1 MELFAEYKQLFTIF
15 HVAAVVVGMGA
26 AINTDILFTFFGINK
41 KLSRTEIGTIRFLSH
56 VVTVA
61 LGAILLTGLL
71 LFLSNPAGYLASA
84 KFLTKM
90 SIVVLLCVNGFLL
103 HQYVFKHISDKNFLT
118 AKREYNIRRVAF
130 ALGAVS
136 FVSWFSAMSLGV
148 LDKITIS
155 YPAAFS
161 IYAILIL
168 CAVVVSQLIVSR
180 FFR

>member
-41 KLSRTEIGTIRFLSH
+41 KLSHSEVRTIRFLSTI
-56 VVTVA
+56 VTYA
-61 LGAILLTGLL
+61 LGAILLTGLS
-71 LFLSNPAGYLASA
+71 LFLSDTTKYLASA

-90 SIVVLLCVNGFLL
+90 SIVLVLCLNGYLL
-103 HQYVFKHISDKNFLT
+103 HCYVFKHIGDKDFLT

-148 LDKITIS
+148 LDKIHIS
-155 YPAAFS
+155 YPLAFS
-161 IYAILIL
+161 VYLIFVGV
-168 CAVVVSQLIVSR
+168 AVVVSQYIVKKFLR
-180 FFR
+180 